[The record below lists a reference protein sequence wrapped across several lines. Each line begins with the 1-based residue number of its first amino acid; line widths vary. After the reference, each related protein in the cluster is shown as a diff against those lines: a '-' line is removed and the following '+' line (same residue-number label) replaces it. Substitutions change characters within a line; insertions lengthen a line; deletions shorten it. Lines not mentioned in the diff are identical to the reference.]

1 MNLWLRFA
9 HFAAPGTP
17 LASVRYAPVR
27 RLHCH
32 LTPLAPRP
40 SPPPDS
46 LTTDHW
52 LLTTLS
58 CSPSPQPPGAT
69 RRPPLPPD
77 SLATVAVRRG
87 AWSLARAALAPS
99 LWLRF
104 RPGGSGTD
112 DSTSSGD
119 ELCVDSG
126 LASFC
131 TFSPSA
137 RELVRDERQDAQ
149 DRRLISRAIPLRGS
163 GSPCPSDKKA
173 RTMDPHR
180 TGMEI
185 HHACHRR
192 PSDYHQPRPRP
203 QGRSGLLA
211 AAVAGDV
218 PARAVPGRA
227 PPRPDR
233 GVRPSGRP
241 SDPAPA
247 LPSPH
252 REGRPGAGPAEPPRQ
267 SRRWYAAPGDAAVHL
282 QDDLRRGHRPAVAD
296 QPQARRHH
304 RGPLGQGLGDI
315 PPTAHHP
322 EPPGCGL

>member
-131 TFSPSA
+131 TFSGIFTP
-137 RELVRDERQDAQ
+137 EG
-149 DRRLISRAIPLRGS
+149 RLCRSQAPW
-163 GSPCPSDKKA
+163 
-173 RTMDPHR
+173 
-180 TGMEI
+180 
-185 HHACHRR
+185 
-192 PSDYHQPRPRP
+192 Y
-203 QGRSGLLA
+203 GRS
-211 AAVAGDV
+211 VASIPSWDKIPIVSFVESSMTRLGSY
-218 PARAVPGRA
+218 PTI
-227 PPRPDR
+227 RPW
-233 GVRPSGRP
+233 
-241 SDPAPA
+241 
-247 LPSPH
+247 L
-252 REGRPGAGPAEPPRQ
+252 
-267 SRRWYAAPGDAAVHL
+267 
-282 QDDLRRGHRPAVAD
+282 
-296 QPQARRHH
+296 
-304 RGPLGQGLGDI
+304 
-315 PPTAHHP
+315 
-322 EPPGCGL
+322 